1 MPLNFS
7 YSRKTVIFH
16 TSYSPYAYASWI
28 AQAVYTDLYVPK
40 RPRSGS
46 HPDLSSLAKQSAEAV
61 RSSMA
66 KSSSQQSLAK
76 SDSQS
81 NLSSPEKVDSQH
93 NRIPKSPNPKQA
105 TVQSQDDAA

>member
-1 MPLNFS
+1 MQLE
-7 YSRKTVIFH
+7 TV
-16 TSYSPYAYASWI
+16 
-28 AQAVYTDLYVPK
+28 QAVYTDLYVPK

-46 HPDLSSLAKQSAEAV
+46 HPDLNSLAKQSAEAV
-61 RSSMA
+61 RSNMA
-66 KSSSQQSLAK
+66 KSNSQQSLAK

-105 TVQSQDDAA
+105 PVQSQDDGS